1 MEITG
6 RLTADAAVKSV
17 SENRKVVNF
26 SIAVN
31 DSYRSGGETKRV
43 TTYFDCSYWLNS
55 GIAEYLKKGGLVQ
68 LYGRVGVNAYIS
80 GTGEAK
86 ASLTFHSSEVKLLG
100 GAAERGTSAGAV
112 QNSGKAAE
120 GSENS
125 TFDRLDKDLPF

>member
-6 RLTADAAVKSV
+6 RLTADATVKPLKG
-17 SENRKVVNF
+17 ERNVVNF

-31 DSYRSGGETKRV
+31 DSYRSGGETKKV

-80 GTGEAK
+80 GSGEAK
-86 ASLTFHSSEVKLLG
+86 ASLTFHTSEVKLLG
-100 GAAERGTSAGAV
+100 GSAERGTSAREV

-120 GSENS
+120 VSENS
-125 TFDRLDKDLPF
+125 TFDGLDKDLPF